1 MPHGCE
7 MIGQARARKP
17 EGPMITNRAHLQD
30 DYHPPVLSLWRI
42 FFTTRPSIV
51 ARTSSQGIVAH
62 KLDGDHCPGVNGLK
76 FQTVATP
83 LNITL
88 GLLRSTILSKKK
100 TSYRV
105 LLSIVSLCK
114 KVRRL
119 KQVTQPIIFPGRISF
134 TMWIYRRAGP
144 TRSRR
149 MLRP

>member
-7 MIGQARARKP
+7 TIGQARARKP

-30 DYHPPVLSLWRI
+30 DYHRHVLSLWRI

-100 TSYRV
+100 MSYRV

-119 KQVTQPIIFPGRISF
+119 KQVTQPINFPRPNFLHDVDIPPRRPDHIS
-134 TMWIYRRAGP
+134 
-144 TRSRR
+144 
-149 MLRP
+149 